1 MRQGYPAHTC
11 GARQKRGTTHGTPA
25 HATADGHRTSRGGM
39 RRLGHSVCTRRG
51 PRGRPR
57 TTRSAKSRHECSS
70 RPRTCV
76 RECDACVWP
85 CRACMRWQSR
95 RERLSVRMRN
105 GRASLAD
112 PARPAAPVDRPVRVR
127 AYGIACARACVW
139 HRLCACVR
147 MASPVRVRVCAML
160 ARAYPLLWRICWG
173 SGAGSARVRVGREH
187 FAWIAV
193 ELCETENVWMEALMV
208 WTSAKTPSAW
218 ADGRRKAAQSP
229 EQWRTG
235 LASHDTFDCLRS
247 WRYSSTHPRLGA

>member
-95 RERLSVRMRN
+95 RERLSVRMSN

-127 AYGIACARACVW
+127 AYGIACARACV
-139 HRLCACVR
+139 CDAC
-147 MASPVRVRVCAML
+147 
-160 ARAYPLLWRICWG
+160 
-173 SGAGSARVRVGREH
+173 ARVSIVVEDMLGQRGGVSACESRTGALCMDSRGVMRDRERLDGGTHGLDQREDAVGVGR
-187 FAWIAV
+187 WSQKGCPIA
-193 ELCETENVWMEALMV
+193 
-208 WTSAKTPSAW
+208 
-218 ADGRRKAAQSP
+218 
-229 EQWRTG
+229 
-235 LASHDTFDCLRS
+235 
-247 WRYSSTHPRLGA
+247 